1 MTSQMQYIYPCVLTP
16 EDEGG
21 FFVSFPDVPEALT
34 GGDDRAEALE
44 MAEDALGAALGMYVE
59 AREDIPVPS
68 GGTRTSLACNLLQS
82 SAGEPASNGSIRF
95 MVSSLHAR
103 LKSAEVFRYGMEAD
117 TASDK

>member
-1 MTSQMQYIYPCVLTP
+1 MTSEMQYVYPCVLTP

-44 MAEDALGAALGMYVE
+44 MAQDALGAALGMYVE

-68 GGTRTSLACNLLQS
+68 AALPGQALVAVSTIVAAKLVRMAHD
-82 SAGEPASNGSIRF
+82 SAGARN
-95 MVSSLHAR
+95 SS
-103 LKSAEVFRYGMEAD
+103 
-117 TASDK
+117 

>member
-44 MAEDALGAALGMYVE
+44 MAEDALGAALGMYAE

-68 GGTRTSLACNLLQS
+68 AVLPGQALVAVSTIVAAKLARMAHD
-82 SAGEPASNGSIRF
+82 SAGARY
-95 MVSSLHAR
+95 SS
-103 LKSAEVFRYGMEAD
+103 
-117 TASDK
+117 

>member
-1 MTSQMQYIYPCVLTP
+1 MTPEMQYVYPCVLTP

-44 MAEDALGAALGMYVE
+44 MAQDALGAALGMYVE

-68 GGTRTSLACNLLQS
+68 AALPGQALVAVSTIVAAKLVRMAHD
-82 SAGEPASNGSIRF
+82 SAGARN
-95 MVSSLHAR
+95 SS
-103 LKSAEVFRYGMEAD
+103 
-117 TASDK
+117 